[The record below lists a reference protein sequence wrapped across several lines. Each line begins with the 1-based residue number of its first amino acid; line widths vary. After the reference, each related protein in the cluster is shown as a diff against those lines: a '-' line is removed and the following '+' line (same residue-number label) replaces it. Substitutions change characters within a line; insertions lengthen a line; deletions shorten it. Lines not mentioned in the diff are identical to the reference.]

1 MECLRYANT
10 NDDRVPSKTLNT
22 STHVVRFYEKEHEYV
37 VNAVED
43 ETVTWEATSVTT
55 YLKPMLHCEKTH
67 DDIIRSSRERWSK
80 IETIYNTMTDE
91 EIKTMWTEITEEA
104 KNDGNIVHNMIDE
117 ALKLAY
123 TYYNTNTGKKYDYL
137 EKDARR
143 LMTAN
148 IEKYKRSNASKIRNY
163 KSEWLS
169 FEAFLKKNQNYVVVA
184 TEVMLYDHVLNVAGT
199 FDALFYDGSE
209 KEFVLIDWKVS
220 KKIGPNE
227 FEEIVPSHPMLKNVN
242 SGNYTLYSLQLSQY
256 KNMIDRH
263 GVHVDDNLPYFA
275 SLREAKIGKMTLVN
289 LHSTFGGIPQIIRIS
304 KQFYDDV
311 FTPLNDYE
319 YDIRNPIVVKEDNET
334 HSKKRKRQE
343 ECDFFETVKTLSKT
357 DKKKQKR

>member
-1 MECLRYANT
+1 MK
-10 NDDRVPSKTLNT
+10 DDRVPTKTLKT
-22 STHVVRFYEKEHEYV
+22 PTHVVRFYEKEHEYI
-37 VNAVED
+37 VNDFDD
-43 ETVTWEATSVTT
+43 ENVTWKATSVTT
-55 YLKPMLHCEKTH
+55 YLKPMINCEKTH
-67 DDIIRSSRERWSK
+67 DDIIRSSRERWSNVD
-80 IETIYNTMTDE
+80 TIYNAMTDE
-91 EIKTMWTEITEEA
+91 EIKKMWTEITEEA
-104 KNDGNIVHNMIDE
+104 KNDGNVVHNMIDE
-117 ALKLAY
+117 ALKMSY
-123 TYYNTNTGKKYDYL
+123 TYHNTYTGKKYDYL
-137 EKDARR
+137 EQNARR
-143 LMTAN
+143 LMMSN
-148 IEKYKRSNASKIRNY
+148 LEKYKRSNASKMRDY
-163 KSEWLS
+163 KPEWSS
-169 FEAFLKKNQNYVVVA
+169 FEAFVKKNQKYVVVA

-199 FDALFYDGSE
+199 FDALFYDFSE

-227 FEEIVPSHPMLKNVN
+227 FEEIVPNHPMLKNVN

-319 YDIRNPIVVKEDNET
+319 YDIRHPIVVKEDNET

-343 ECDFFETVKTLSKT
+343 ECDVFERVKTLSKT